1 MKKTLA
7 ILGALIFAAPL
18 AQTPAHADDDISRFF
33 KTVIAG
39 GKKSD
44 GKSWSNSSSNA
55 SSNSSSNR

>member
-33 KTVIAG
+33 KTVLAG
-39 GKKSD
+39 GKMLD
-44 GKSWSNSSSNA
+44 SSKF
-55 SSNSSSNR
+55 RL